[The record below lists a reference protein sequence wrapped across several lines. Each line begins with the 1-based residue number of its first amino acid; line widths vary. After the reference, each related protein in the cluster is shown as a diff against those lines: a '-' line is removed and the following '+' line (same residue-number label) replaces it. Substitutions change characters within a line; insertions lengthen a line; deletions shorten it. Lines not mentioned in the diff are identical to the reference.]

1 MRLHGTPLPPHTAA
15 RPLAGR
21 TAPATSTAQAI
32 PPAAPTR
39 PLAHPVATACIA
51 VLVALALTLT
61 PLGAGMDLGA
71 LTQAHAETTDI
82 EAEADAAQQAIEES
96 ARIYNEATEHVAELE
111 RQITDNESRISAIEE
126 QLPAQRERSGA
137 ALGELYKFQRE
148 GSSLIDLMLSAESFQ
163 TFLTSVDFLGRVYGT
178 HMGEVEKLLAM
189 TSELDTQKNELATAL
204 TQAQEEES
212 RAAQALAEAQ
222 EARERAQREA
232 QARAEE
238 EARAAAEAQAKTE
251 AEQAAK
257 DQAASDAASSASSS
271 ASSAGSASAP
281 SAAPEPIAPPA
292 SDNADWSSDKAAF
305 VSSWAGRIDAY
316 LAGSPLAG
324 QGATFAEAAWNYGVD
339 PRFSPAIS
347 FVESSKGAACFK
359 PHNAWG
365 WGSASWGSWEEAIDS
380 HVRGLARGYGY
391 TLSEAAAKKYCPPNW
406 QHWYNSVSAEMNK
419 I

>member
-1 MRLHGTPLPPHTAA
+1 MILHGTPLPPHTAA

-21 TAPATSTAQAI
+21 AAPATATAQAI
-32 PPAAPTR
+32 SPAAPAC
-39 PLAHPVATACIA
+39 PFAHPVATACIA
-51 VLVALALTLT
+51 VLVALALALA
-61 PLGAGMDLGA
+61 PLGACMGAGA

-111 RQITDNESRISAIEE
+111 RQIADNESCISAIEE

-204 TQAQEEES
+204 TQAQEEEA

-238 EARAAAEAQAKTE
+238 EARAAAEAQAKAE

-271 ASSAGSASAP
+271 AGSASAP
-281 SAAPEPIAPPA
+281 SAVPEPVTPPVN
-292 SDNADWSSDKAAF
+292 DNADWSSDKAAF

-324 QGATFAEAAWNYGVD
+324 QGTTFAEAAWDYGVD

-347 FVESSKGAACFK
+347 FVESSKGAACFL
-359 PHNAWG
+359 PYNAWG
-365 WGSASWGSWEEAIDS
+365 WGSVSWGSWEEAIDA

>member
-1 MRLHGTPLPPHTAA
+1 MRLPGTSLPPHTAA
-15 RPLAGR
+15 RPLAGC
-21 TAPATSTAQAI
+21 AAQAI
-32 PPAAPTR
+32 PPAAPSR
-39 PLAHPVATACIA
+39 PFAHPIATACVA
-51 VLVALALTLT
+51 VLVALALALT
-61 PLGAGMDLGA
+61 PLGTTVGAGA
-71 LTQAHAETTDI
+71 LTQAHAVTTDI

-96 ARIYNEATEHVAELE
+96 ARIYDEATAHVAELE
-111 RQITDNESRISAIEE
+111 QQIADNESSISAIEE

-137 ALGELYKFQRE
+137 ALGELYKIQRE
-148 GSSLIDLMLSAESFQ
+148 GSSLVDLILSAESFQ

-189 TSELDTQKNELATAL
+189 TSELDAQKDALATAFE
-204 TQAQEEES
+204 QAQEEEA

-238 EARAAAEAQAKTE
+238 EARAAAEAQAKADAE
-251 AEQAAK
+251 KAAAEEQAAK
-257 DQAASDAASSASSS
+257 DVASSANG
-271 ASSAGSASAP
+271 SAGSASAP
-281 SAAPEPIAPPA
+281 SAAPGPVAPPTN
-292 SDNADWSSDKAAF
+292 DNADWSSDKTSF
-305 VSSWAGRIDAY
+305 VNSWAGRINAY

-347 FVESSKGAACFK
+347 FVESSKGANCFR
-359 PHNAWG
+359 PYNAWG
-365 WGSASWGSWEEAIDS
+365 WGSVSWNSWEEAIDA

-391 TLSEAAAKKYCPPNW
+391 TLSEAGAKKYCPPNW
-406 QHWYNSVSAEMNK
+406 QHWYNTVAAEMNK